1 MVVEQ
6 LSDHSQAQLRNAD
19 VCSVTISAAGYLVDE
34 ETFSMLLF
42 CVSFVCVCV

>member
-19 VCSVTISAAGYLVDE
+19 MCSVTVSAAGYLVDE
-34 ETFSMLLF
+34 ETFGMFFLLF
-42 CVSFVCVCV
+42 FLQLNFV